1 MTICGGTIFD
11 GVNENVPTEQFA
23 LDLLEFVG
31 WLRGL
36 HARVRPSKDSNRL
49 LCPSLFSRTRAI
61 TNVIETTGI
70 WLDNDKGGMS
80 PEQFA
85 DLFPDLR
92 MVAVN
97 TFSTT
102 YTVRT
107 YDDGGTIRSHRQAHH
122 RPVECRLSRT
132 RL

>member
-49 LCPSLFSRTRAI
+49 LCPSLFSRSRAI
-61 TNVIETTGI
+61 TNVIETSGI
-70 WLDNDKGGMS
+70 WLDNEKGGVS

-85 DLFPDLR
+85 DLCPKLR
-92 MVAVN
+92 LFFFNDTA
-97 TFSTT
+97 TT
-102 YTVRT
+102 
-107 YDDGGTIRSHRQAHH
+107 
-122 RPVECRLSRT
+122 
-132 RL
+132 